1 MKKKTKLNA
10 VAWLSNVIFL
20 LQKGDLHLD
29 EVFEMTN
36 TPPNEMCESLMYE
49 HPSIHVTNNQVSFR
63 RFTDVNNQDE
73 LLALLRDMSPVGL
86 RRIDLRGLY
95 PFVDADLDELIFHKK
110 IVFLDNKQDTLTV
123 PSQRTPLPAEIK
135 ALFVNAC
142 TKIRGHGV

>member
-10 VAWLSNVIFL
+10 VAWMSNVIFL

-29 EVFEMTN
+29 EVFQMTN
-36 TPPNEMCESLMYE
+36 TPPSEMCESLMYE
-49 HPSIHVTNNQVSFR
+49 HPSIHVNNNRVSFKRFANINNQK
-63 RFTDVNNQDE
+63 E
-73 LLALLRDMSPVGL
+73 LLSLLRDRSPAGI

-110 IVFLDNKQDTLTV
+110 IVFLDTKQDALTV
-123 PSQRTPLPAEIK
+123 PSQRPPLLAEIK

-142 TKIRGHGV
+142 TKKHGHGL